1 MRLLERD
8 SLDTIGIA
16 LCGRYICRRGKG
28 FLRYY
33 HYGAAYLYYP
43 LLEGYIRSTCFCR
56 IRTVFVL
63 DISFGDD
70 L

>member
-1 MRLLERD
+1 MVD
-8 SLDTIGIA
+8 IS
-16 LCGRYICRRGKG
+16 CGKRI
-28 FLRYY
+28 LV
-33 HYGAAYLYYP
+33 YP
-43 LLEGYIRSTCFCR
+43 LLEGYTRSTCFCR